1 MKKKPNLKKL
11 AKIFPKRRSAAQ
23 ELIASTDE
31 NGLPRITNE
40 TIAAN
45 REEVLSSARKYIY
58 PLQHSKHKI
67 VIISIAL
74 FIVSFVGFFSYVTVA
89 LYRFKSTSG
98 FLYGVTQVVPYPVAK
113 AGSDFVSYENYL
125 FELRHY
131 THYYHA
137 KQQVDF
143 ASQAGKQQLDAYK
156 DQALAQVINDAY
168 VKRLAKINRVS
179 VSNKELNDQIALVRN
194 QNRLGAN
201 EKVFEDVLKENFGW
215 SIGDFKR
222 SLKQEMLAQKVVAK
236 LDAGTQ
242 ARAKAALAE
251 LQGGADFAKVAAQYS
266 SDVGTKDNGGNYGF
280 LIDQT
285 NRDIPP
291 QITAALFALQPGQYS
306 AIINTGFSL
315 EIVKNVS
322 LQGSEVNAA
331 QIVFTLQNIDTYI
344 KEYKTK
350 HKTHTFIN
358 P

>member
-74 FIVSFVGFFSYVTVA
+74 FIVSFIGFFSYVTVA

-168 VKRLAKINRVS
+168 VKRLAIINRVS

-194 QNRLGAN
+194 QNRLRSN
-201 EKVFEDVLKENFGW
+201 E
-215 SIGDFKR
+215 
-222 SLKQEMLAQKVVAK
+222 
-236 LDAGTQ
+236 
-242 ARAKAALAE
+242 
-251 LQGGADFAKVAAQYS
+251 
-266 SDVGTKDNGGNYGF
+266 
-280 LIDQT
+280 
-285 NRDIPP
+285 
-291 QITAALFALQPGQYS
+291 
-306 AIINTGFSL
+306 
-315 EIVKNVS
+315 
-322 LQGSEVNAA
+322 
-331 QIVFTLQNIDTYI
+331 
-344 KEYKTK
+344 
-350 HKTHTFIN
+350 
-358 P
+358 